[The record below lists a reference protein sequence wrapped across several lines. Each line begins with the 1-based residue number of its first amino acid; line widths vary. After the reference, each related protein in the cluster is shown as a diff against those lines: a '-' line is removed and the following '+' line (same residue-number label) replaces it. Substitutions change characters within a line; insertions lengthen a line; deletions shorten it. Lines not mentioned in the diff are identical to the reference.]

1 MIKMQK
7 DLRKSSNVDIS
18 NSPGRLAAQI
28 VFNQLIENE
37 MFFWVIG
44 NIQGNKLFTVSLNN
58 GQDSIVGF
66 TDENLVYSYVNRKVI
81 KKNMLNSFGR
91 SIVFLNISFKHLDKI
106 LNSNIPFSPAE
117 EDVVDTVI
125 VNPNTKDFFIPMH
138 ISNNSEVMEKNIEN
152 ISRDID
158 DVKLLY
164 LKYDSESKM
173 YIDDEG
179 KNKEDNEE
187 GHTTM

>member
-1 MIKMQK
+1 MIKMEK
-7 DLRKSSNVDIS
+7 DLRKSSNVDIA

-28 VFNQLIENE
+28 VFNQLVENE

-44 NIQGNKLFTVSLNN
+44 NVQGNKLFTVSLNN

-66 TDENLVYSYVNRKVI
+66 TDENLIYSYVNRKLI
-81 KKNMLNSFGR
+81 KKNILNSFGR
-91 SIVFLNISFKHLDKI
+91 SIVLLNISFRNLDKI
-106 LNSNIPFSPAE
+106 LNNNIPFSAAAE
-117 EDVVDTVI
+117 DIIDTVI
-125 VNPNTKDFFIPMH
+125 INHNTKDFFIPMN
-138 ISNNSEVMEKNIEN
+138 IIYNSEVMEKNIEN
-152 ISRDID
+152 ISRDIS

-164 LKYDSESKM
+164 LKYDSDSKM
-173 YIDDEG
+173 YVDDEE